1 MKAKVSA
8 EVKKIRKLSDLS
20 QDNRNANRG
29 TKRGTKLLRQ
39 SLEKCGAGRSIVVD
53 RDGRIIA
60 GNQVVKGAANLGMKD
75 VLVVR
80 SDGSK
85 VVVVQRTD
93 LSLDDAKARELAISD
108 NRVGE
113 LNLDWDFDVLNSF
126 KTDIDLAKVF
136 DDDRFGTLEIEPK
149 ESENEIGEGFGVLIE
164 KLTEQQQIA
173 LLQKLSGEGY
183 TVKAIT
189 F

>member
-1 MKAKVSA
+1 
-8 EVKKIRKLSDLS
+8 
-20 QDNRNANRG
+20 
-29 TKRGTKLLRQ
+29 
-39 SLEKCGAGRSIVVD
+39 
-53 RDGRIIA
+53 
-60 GNQVVKGAANLGMKD
+60 VKGAANLGMKD